1 MKVNELREQ
10 TKEELEAKLLDI
22 KKSVFNLKF
31 QKATGQLENPLKIRN
46 LRKDIARI
54 ETLLK
59 EKEQNKDSS
68 KDSLKESGKKIKK
81 ERKTDL
87 NK

>member
-1 MKVNELREQ
+1 MKVSEIREQ

-31 QKATGQLENPLKIRN
+31 QKATGQLENLLKIRN

-59 EKEQNKDSS
+59 EKELNKDND
-68 KDSLKESGKKIKK
+68 KKAGKKIGKK
-81 ERKTDL
+81 VKKTGL
-87 NK
+87 KK

>member
-1 MKVNELREQ
+1 MKIRDLREQ
-10 TKEELEAKLLDI
+10 TKEELEMKLLDI
-22 KKSVFNLKF
+22 KKTVFNLKF
-31 QKATGQLENPLKIRN
+31 QKATGQMENPLKIRN

-59 EKEQNKDSS
+59 EKERNKDSS
-68 KDSLKESGKKIKK
+68 EESAKKSKK
-81 ERKTDL
+81 EKKTGL

>member
-1 MKVNELREQ
+1 MKVSEIREH
-10 TKEELEAKLLDI
+10 TKEELETNLLEL

-54 ETLLK
+54 ETLLREKELNKDK
-59 EKEQNKDSS
+59 EKKPGEKI
-68 KDSLKESGKKIKK
+68 GKKNKK
-81 ERKTDL
+81 KGLRK
-87 NK
+87 

>member
-1 MKVNELREQ
+1 MKVSEIRES
-10 TKEELEAKLLDI
+10 TREELEAKLLEV

-59 EKEQNKDSS
+59 EKE
-68 KDSLKESGKKIKK
+68 
-81 ERKTDL
+81 L
-87 NK
+87 NKENEKKPEKKVSKKVKKKGLRK